1 MADPDSSY
9 SKADVA
15 RLEAL
20 AAEHHISIM
29 PGFEFP
35 GHATIVADHFNI
47 GFGHGASPC
56 TVAHAPGGL
65 TVNYTIDMTS
75 AAAVDRS
82 KEIITKFA
90 SWFSGPYVHLGAD
103 EVIGN
108 LGNCA
113 RVRDYIS
120 RTSGVT
126 NLADLLVSFVND
138 LNDTV
143 KDLGKKTVI
152 YNGFEHSPVPS
163 GQTLDD
169 DVVVMFWEGNR
180 AGINRE
186 AVRSGLTSS
195 FEVINIDSGY
205 TFYLTPNNHHSLYP
219 SEAKIYDQWVPSTT
233 DLGTGIHV
241 WGDSNF
247 WAEDEFFERL
257 LRRGRAIV
265 ADRTWNTTT
274 TPDDVSA
281 FYGRMATVGSPPGWV
296 GYQAPTRVNDG
307 EPSHYYTF
315 DNDGEKYPPSHHYA
329 NRPGGG
335 QTLYVEDSV
344 GERHAVSFKS
354 TDGSDSVVGKSIVL
368 NGDGIAA
375 TFGGVDIPAPW
386 SLSTWVK
393 RTANKN
399 NGVLMS
405 SPDEF
410 GNRHHIFLEH
420 GSSRRVAF
428 TAGGSTHTFNHTVPL
443 NTWQH
448 LTLVADA
455 ATTKLYVNGALVSTV
470 NQSSPLP
477 RHAIGTVGNV
487 ARAKLDEL
495 KIWDEA
501 LSAAQVAELP
511 RAHCAD
517 TGLIHHWTFDE
528 TTGTTATDAG
538 SGAKNGTITGAT
550 RVAQG
555 RVGGALSFDGNGD
568 YVRVEADAVGTS
580 GGCGGGWTAA
590 LWARRTAASG
600 DGILFSS
607 SDGATSDAVTIKLEQ
622 QNRSGQV
629 GITRYGTADYTFGYT
644 TPLNTWAHLT
654 IVGTNSDTKLYVNGT
669 LTGTINEAFDL
680 PLHTL
685 GALPSGSTSIH
696 ATLDDIRVYGHAK
709 TATEVTALYS
719 QVNLGPPDAPTQVAL
734 TPASQQL
741 TVTWIPPA
749 NNGGAVVSSY
759 VVSHK
764 LASAGADGWSTPVS
778 VTAPTVTAVISSLT
792 NASVYEV
799 RVAAKNSAGQGAW
812 SEVVSAAPSGSAVAP
827 GAPRD
832 VSAVP
837 ADGSLV
843 VSWVPPGSDGGAAV
857 SGYLIQHREDTQG
870 AAWSTPAAEAAAT
883 ARTFTV
889 SSLTGGKTYQVR
901 VAAKNSAGT
910 GAYVT
915 VTAAVVNT
923 PGAPQNLAATAGDQ
937 TVSLVWEAPASN
949 GGADISGYS
958 IQHRVNTEGTD
969 WSAVTTVAADVLTQ
983 TIASLTNGNTYQV
996 RVAARNSAGLGA
1008 WATVTAALPAC
1019 PARLIHHW
1027 PFDESSGN
1035 TVTDSGS
1042 RGDDGTITGATRIS
1056 GGRLGGALSFDGN
1069 GDYVQ
1074 VGESAL
1080 TPGSCGWSAGLW
1092 VRRTGDVTGDGVLFS
1107 NASGG
1112 ASVRLEQY
1120 NNSQVGITQIDL
1132 TDHWFGYTAPL
1143 NTWVHLTIVGT
1154 GSVTTLY
1161 VNGVA
1166 HATTINRGFDLPLN
1180 RIGAATNGGSIDAD
1194 LDDVRVYSKALTAE
1208 EVTALFS
1215 EVSVTPD
1222 PSTLTVSVVES
1233 TVVEGVG
1240 DVVVTATLDQPA
1252 KVATTVTFTAT
1263 DGTAVA
1269 GTDFVVPA
1277 TFTAVIAKNSKAAT
1291 ATISI
1296 TDDSVDE
1303 GSSSKAFAV
1312 AASTTSPSLTAAA
1325 VTITITDDDT
1335 AGVTVSE
1342 SSVTV
1347 IKDEGVG
1354 YTVALDS
1361 QPSGDV
1367 TVTAT
1372 SGASATATVAPATR
1386 TFTTLNWSTA
1396 QSFTVTGVE
1405 AGATSVTHAVSG
1417 YGSVTAAAGVG
1428 VTVVDGVGVPTG
1440 LRVVPVDGRL
1450 GVWWAPPTGDGVLDG
1465 FTVEHKLASAADTE
1479 WVSTSVDADSGH
1491 YRVSRLAAETY
1502 VVRVAAVVGGQQGA
1516 WVTSSPVVVPAL
1528 ASANTAPEVIPR
1540 LRSWV
1545 GGAGSLSL
1553 TSASR
1558 IVVSTGDAG
1567 EYRVASSVTATAL
1580 SERTVSQVAATIK
1593 KDLKVL
1599 TGLDL
1604 EVVSDVSPQTGDV
1617 FLQLTDA
1624 VDSGLGV
1631 EGYELW
1637 VGDVVVIRGNTSTG
1651 VFWGSRSLL
1660 QVLGQSSDDRTVNA
1674 GWVRDWPSQEV
1685 RMIAPD
1691 MGRKFWEVDYVEDS
1705 LRQMSWYKMNL

>member
-35 GHATIVADHFNI
+35 GHATIVSDHFKI
-47 GFGHGASPC
+47 GFGNGESPC
-56 TVAHAPGGL
+56 TQAHSNPNAR
-65 TVNYTIDMTS
+65 VNYTIDMTS
-75 AAAVDRS
+75 AVAVNRV
-82 KEIITKFA
+82 KHMITKFA

-103 EVIGN
+103 ELPAN
-108 LGNCA
+108 LGSCP
-113 RVRDYIS
+113 RIQSYIR

-126 NLADLLVSFVND
+126 NASDLLISFVND

-143 KDLGKKTVI
+143 KGLGKKTVI
-152 YNGFEHSPVPS
+152 YNGFEHTPVPS
-163 GQTLDD
+163 GQTLDR
-169 DVVVMFWEGNR
+169 DVVVMFWEQGR

-186 AVRSGLTSS
+186 ARRSGLTSS
-195 FEVINIDSGY
+195 FEVINIDVSY
-205 TFYLTPNNHHSLYP
+205 SFYLTPNNHHNIYP
-219 SEAKIYDQWVPSTT
+219 SEARIYDQWVPSTT

-281 FYGRMATVGSPPGWV
+281 FYNRMNTVGNPPGWV

-315 DNDGEKYPPSHHYA
+315 DNDGTKYPPSHQYS
-329 NRPGGG
+329 NRLGSG

-344 GERHAVSFKS
+344 GERHAVSFKPTDS
-354 TDGSDSVVGKSIVL
+354 TDSIVGKSIVL
-368 NGDGIAA
+368 NNDGIAA

-393 RTANKN
+393 RTANQN

-428 TAGGSTHTFNHTVPL
+428 TAGGSTHTFSHTVPL

-455 ATTKLYVNGALVSTV
+455 ATTKLYVNGALVDTV

-477 RHAIGTVGNV
+477 RHAIGTARNV

-501 LSAAQVAELP
+501 LTANQVIDDYRSRCAAS
-511 RAHCAD
+511 
-517 TGLIHHWTFDE
+517 GLVHHWTFDE
-528 TTGTTATDAG
+528 TTGTTAPDAG
-538 SGAKNGTITGAT
+538 SGAKNGIITGAT

-555 RVGGALSFDGNGD
+555 RLGGALSFDGTND
-568 YVRVEADAVGTS
+568 YIQVGADAVGTTAIN
-580 GGCGGGWTAA
+580 GCGGGWTTA
-590 LWARRTAASG
+590 LWVKRTADNAESVLFESATDASPR
-600 DGILFSS
+600 
-607 SDGATSDAVTIKLEQ
+607 VRIKLEEWEDT
-622 QNRSGQV
+622 NQV
-629 GITRYGTADYTFGYT
+629 GITSSRNNAFNYS
-644 TPLNTWAHLT
+644 TPLNTWTYLT
-654 IVGTNSDTKLYVNGT
+654 IVGTSSDTKLYANGT
-669 LTGTINEAFDL
+669 LAGTINQMFSM
-680 PLHTL
+680 PLHRI
-685 GALPSGSTSIH
+685 GAVTSGGASID

-719 QVNLGPPDAPTQVAL
+719 QVNLGPPGAPTQLTV

-741 TVTWIPPA
+741 TVTWMPPA
-749 NNGGAVVSSY
+749 NNGGADITSY

-764 LASAGADGWSTPVS
+764 LASAGADAWSTPVS

-799 RVAAKNSAGQGAW
+799 RVAARNSAGQGAW
-812 SEVVSAAPSGSAVAP
+812 SEVVSAAPSATVVAP

-837 ADGSLV
+837 GDASLV
-843 VSWVPPGSDGGAAV
+843 VSWAPPGSDGGAVV

-883 ARTFTV
+883 ARSYTV

-910 GAYVT
+910 GAYAT

-937 TVSLVWEAPASN
+937 TVSLVWEAPASD
-949 GGADISGYS
+949 GGATISGYS
-958 IQHRVNTEGTD
+958 IQHRVNTATD
-969 WSAVTTVAADVLTQ
+969 WSTVTTVAADVLTR

-1008 WATVTAALPAC
+1008 WASVTAALPAC
-1019 PARLIHHW
+1019 PASLIHHW
-1027 PFDESSGN
+1027 KFDEASG
-1035 TVTDSGS
+1035 TTATDSGS

-1056 GGRLGGALSFDGN
+1056 SGRLGGALSFDGD

-1080 TPGSCGWSAGLW
+1080 TPGSCGWSAALW
-1092 VRRTGDVTGDGVLFS
+1092 VQRTGDVTGDGVLFS

-1120 NNSQVGITQIDL
+1120 NNSEVGITQIRA

-1154 GSVTTLY
+1154 GSVTALY

-1180 RIGAATNGGSIDAD
+1180 RIGAASDGGASIDAD
-1194 LDDVRVYSKALTAE
+1194 LDDVRVYVKALTAG

-1240 DVVVTATLDQPA
+1240 DVVVTASLDQPA
-1252 KVATTVTFTAT
+1252 KVATTVTFAAT

-1269 GTDFVVPA
+1269 GTDFTVPA
-1277 TFTAVIAKNSKAAT
+1277 TFTAVIAKDARSAT

-1296 TDDSVDE
+1296 TDDSIDE
-1303 GSSSKAFAV
+1303 GSSSKAFTV
-1312 AASTTSPSLTAAA
+1312 AATAGDLTAQA

-1342 SSVTV
+1342 TSVSV
-1347 IKDEGVG
+1347 IKDEGV
-1354 YTVALDS
+1354 V
-1361 QPSGDV
+1361 
-1367 TVTAT
+1367 
-1372 SGASATATVAPATR
+1372 
-1386 TFTTLNWSTA
+1386 
-1396 QSFTVTGVE
+1396 
-1405 AGATSVTHAVSG
+1405 
-1417 YGSVTAAAGVG
+1417 
-1428 VTVVDGVGVPTG
+1428 
-1440 LRVVPVDGRL
+1440 
-1450 GVWWAPPTGDGVLDG
+1450 
-1465 FTVEHKLASAADTE
+1465 
-1479 WVSTSVDADSGH
+1479 
-1491 YRVSRLAAETY
+1491 
-1502 VVRVAAVVGGQQGA
+1502 
-1516 WVTSSPVVVPAL
+1516 
-1528 ASANTAPEVIPR
+1528 
-1540 LRSWV
+1540 
-1545 GGAGSLSL
+1545 
-1553 TSASR
+1553 
-1558 IVVSTGDAG
+1558 
-1567 EYRVASSVTATAL
+1567 
-1580 SERTVSQVAATIK
+1580 
-1593 KDLKVL
+1593 
-1599 TGLDL
+1599 
-1604 EVVSDVSPQTGDV
+1604 
-1617 FLQLTDA
+1617 
-1624 VDSGLGV
+1624 
-1631 EGYELW
+1631 
-1637 VGDVVVIRGNTSTG
+1637 
-1651 VFWGSRSLL
+1651 
-1660 QVLGQSSDDRTVNA
+1660 
-1674 GWVRDWPSQEV
+1674 
-1685 RMIAPD
+1685 
-1691 MGRKFWEVDYVEDS
+1691 
-1705 LRQMSWYKMNL
+1705 